1 MSVRTRTHVR
11 PDLPRRRVF
20 CVIGGAAITRLCDGE
35 ATPQGGNHMRRRAA
49 SNPRVPHTAE
59 GEGLDEGGITS
70 SCAIE
75 TCYSISKVTRRR
87 MELGSVRRQPEIVLI
102 RVGRA
107 STMARVSA
115 VRLKTAKASPS
126 VTGSSVGTK
135 DRREESNRHRG
146 PEFSET
152 PKWEGRGLPGI
163 AGCSESILS
172 SDCTYH
178 CYPASISA
186 LAWPPN
192 PK

>member
-1 MSVRTRTHVR
+1 MSTRVSADRHQVRSLWESQADRWIN
-11 PDLPRRRVF
+11 DIL
-20 CVIGGAAITRLCDGE
+20 A
-35 ATPQGGNHMRRRAA
+35 Q
-49 SNPRVPHTAE
+49 
-59 GEGLDEGGITS
+59 
-70 SCAIE
+70 
-75 TCYSISKVTRRR
+75 
-87 MELGSVRRQPEIVLI
+87 
-102 RVGRA
+102 
-107 STMARVSA
+107 TMARVSA

-163 AGCSESILS
+163 AGCSESTLS